1 MTCEAS
7 LKVTAHLTWS
17 VGLLAVLSLLGCSSG
32 KGVGGAC
39 ADITACGGDPS
50 GNWKVVSA
58 CQFDNL
64 QPKNTNDSVTSH
76 YAVAQ
81 SPALAALP
89 TSGSSSGDWC
99 QGLSFITPSDGTN
112 SSFLVRLNSEPVE
125 YLLGGEISIAPNTA
139 ATNGFGAVLSV
150 QHHFEVHF
158 TPTCLGAHGVPPT
171 CAALTEFA
179 ANGQFLNFNDF
190 VCENA
195 GDGGCDCN
203 YLYFEGT
210 TESASYANLGSQLYI
225 VNATSRLPPRSYD
238 FCVQGDT
245 MTLGGHN
252 GIGLFGSKNLRSV
265 VMTRCATA
273 DCSGT

>member
-1 MTCEAS
+1 MT
-7 LKVTAHLTWS
+7 V
-17 VGLLAVLSLLGCSSG
+17 LGCSG

-58 CQFDNL
+58 CQFDSI
-64 QPKNTNDSVTSH
+64 QPTNANDSVTSH
-76 YAVAQ
+76 YAAPQ
-81 SPALAALP
+81 SPTLAQPA
-89 TSGSSSGDWC
+89 TSGVSSGDWC
-99 QGLSFITPSDGTN
+99 QGLSFITPSDGT
-112 SSFLVRLNSEPVE
+112 STSFLVRLNSVPVE
-125 YLLGGEISIAPNTA
+125 YLLGGEISVAPPTPGGIAA
-139 ATNGFGAVLSV
+139 FGAVLSV
-150 QHHFEVHF
+150 QNHFSVHF

-171 CAALTEFA
+171 CAAMTVAA

-190 VCENA
+190 VCANA

-203 YLYFEGT
+203 YLYYEGT
-210 TESASYANLGSQLYI
+210 TESASYAPLGSQLYI

-238 FCVQGDT
+238 FCVQGNT

-265 VMTRCATA
+265 VLTRCATD
-273 DCSGT
+273 DCSGS